1 MPKDYD
7 KFIDRAVAN
16 YRKRCETRFE
26 VQPFPVAEGRP
37 DREKSYVDIRAG
49 IPHVVVS
56 STEGDPVAFYRI
68 QKNGRL
74 RFMPAPMMLS
84 AQQSQRLRT
93 GAREGLIGRRVVK
106 M

>member
-16 YRKRCETRFE
+16 YRKR
-26 VQPFPVAEGRP
+26 QPFPVAEGRP

-49 IPHVVVS
+49 LPHVVVS
-56 STEGDPVAFYRI
+56 SIEGDPVAFYRI

-84 AQQSQRLRT
+84 AQQRQRLRV
-93 GAREGLIGRRVVK
+93 GAKEGLIGRRVVK